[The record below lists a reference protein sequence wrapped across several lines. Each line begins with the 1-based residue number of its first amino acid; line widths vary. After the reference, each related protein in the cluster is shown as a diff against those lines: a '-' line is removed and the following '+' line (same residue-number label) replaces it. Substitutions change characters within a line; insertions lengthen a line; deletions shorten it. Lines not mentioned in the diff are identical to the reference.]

1 MFKTAHI
8 VGRMNPRWAMSPA
21 YMHTFGNC
29 HVFIN
34 FNLKTQKSVCYFN
47 SVKSGVDF
55 HSICHFLI

>member
-8 VGRMNPRWAMSPA
+8 VGRMNPRWAMNPA

-34 FNLKTQKSVCYFN
+34 FNIKNTKKCMLFQLSKKWC
-47 SVKSGVDF
+47 
-55 HSICHFLI
+55 